1 MSTKKWSHDGLMYD
15 LAEYLGRQN
24 DRIIWTDMQLGS
36 SGSPRPDVYTIPKSY
51 ANFKPLAYEC
61 KVSVADF
68 RSDITKGKW
77 QSYLK
82 FASGVIFAVP
92 KGLITKEDIPRGCG
106 LIVRGEN
113 GWRMVKG
120 PTLLPIKENFPADC
134 WIKLVI
140 DGVDRSTRR
149 IKMEEF
155 NKRRVHDQIEKKYG
169 QELAILLS
177 QRDRVDDNL
186 RCRVE
191 HLQKK
196 YDVLDVF
203 RLAEHQLEKQ
213 KAFEELKHDLCKLL
227 GVGKHDSIWS
237 IQHALK
243 DKIALL
249 EADNSVREMR
259 KRVKSTMHSLE
270 RQLEELKQ
278 VCEPPFNVEVLE

>member
-1 MSTKKWSHDGLMYD
+1 MTLKKWSHDDLMRD
-15 LAEYLGRQN
+15 LAEYLGRQS

-92 KGLITKEDIPRGCG
+92 RGLISKEEIPHGCG
-106 LIVRGEN
+106 LIVRSEN
-113 GWRMVKG
+113 GWRIVKG

-155 NKRRVHDQIEKKYG
+155 IKRRVHDQIEKKYG

-177 QRDRVDDNL
+177 QRDRI
-186 RCRVE
+186 E
-191 HLQKK
+191 EKLQYRINHIQKQ

-203 RLAEHQLEKQ
+203 RLADHQLEKH

-227 GVGKHDSIWS
+227 SIEEHASIWS
-237 IQHALK
+237 IQHALR
-243 DKIALL
+243 DKIAAL
-249 EADNSVREMR
+249 EADNSVQEMR
-259 KRVKSTMHSLE
+259 KKVQLAINSLE
-270 RQLEELKQ
+270 RQLQELKQ
-278 VCEPPFNVEVLE
+278 VIEPPFNVEVIK